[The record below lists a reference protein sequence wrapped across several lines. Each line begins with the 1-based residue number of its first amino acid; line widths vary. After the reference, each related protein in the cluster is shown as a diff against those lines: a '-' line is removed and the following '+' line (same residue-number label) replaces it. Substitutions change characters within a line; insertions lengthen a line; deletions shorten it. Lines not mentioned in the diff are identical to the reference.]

1 MFESTYWEA
10 IYDKGMLSIGPV
22 LPNTTIAL
30 LSQLLF
36 SPRQKIE
43 SLLKLHLSQLSD
55 LSG

>member
-30 LSQLLF
+30 LSPTVIF
-36 SPRQKIE
+36 SQTEDREPVEAPFITA
-43 SLLKLHLSQLSD
+43 
-55 LSG
+55 